1 MSACFNLFHLRIA
14 SMRLAT
20 FSGIL
25 AVATALQN
33 LPDPVKDFCRRHQHQ
48 TCVIDS
54 KLYIDGGLVN
64 YGGGVTSQTVTEKS
78 RLTRTVLGIL
88 ADLRRHLVDMGRS
101 VELHNGL
108 PYTIQQLDQGTFASA
123 STAMLSYLHL

>member
-1 MSACFNLFHLRIA
+1 
-14 SMRLAT
+14 MRLAT

-25 AVATALQN
+25 AVATAQQN
-33 LPDPVKDFCRRHQHQ
+33 LHDPVKDFCRRYQHQ

-78 RLTRTVLGIL
+78 RLTGTVLGIL
-88 ADLRRHLVDMGRS
+88 ADLRRHLVDLGRF
-101 VELHNGL
+101 VELYNGL
-108 PYTIQQLDQGTFASA
+108 PYTVQQLDQGMFTSA
-123 STAMLSYLHL
+123 SSAMLSY